1 MKKYI
6 IALILIIIVAGG
18 MFFYWQQN
26 RPFLFTEPAQMACT
40 EEAKICPDGSTVVR
54 QGPGCEFA
62 ECPTPAVSAEPVA
75 QVIDETADWKTYR
88 NEKYGFEFKYPKDI
102 IFSSPVSGPRSLFAI
117 DSWTNQEVNK
127 NKLAVGLFISLLDK
141 SGEDMLKEVGGDWAE
156 TEQPH
161 ELQEIEIG
169 GNPAIKISNV
179 METVSDVGGGVSRT
193 ATVVIHAFKNKNS
206 YSLQCSQDGNDLSKC
221 DQIISTFKFTEET
234 ITAKVGQEFI
244 LNPSASFP
252 APYDVSDSVDSYT
265 AYHIVW
271 GDGTPDLVD
280 ACVKTPMF
288 GHTYQNS
295 GTFTLKY
302 TLSKRKVCSD
312 PASSFGPVV
321 EKSFTIVVE

>member
-1 MKKYI
+1 
-6 IALILIIIVAGG
+6 

-40 EEAKICPDGSTVVR
+40 EEAKICPDGSAVGR
-54 QGPGCEFA
+54 QGPDCEFA
-62 ECPTPAVSAEPVA
+62 ECPTPAVSAEPVT
-75 QVIDETADWKTYR
+75 QVVDEMADWKTYR
-88 NEKYGFEFKYPKDI
+88 NEKYGFEVRYPSELEKKDRYLMSNLGELGYFWAKNVSDDFSLSIWDTSTYSYDQLQQVPPGGIDPNSIKKYEI
-102 IFSSPVSGPRSLFAI
+102 I
-117 DSWTNQEVNK
+117 
-127 NKLAVGLFISLLDK
+127 LD
-141 SGEDMLKEVGGDWAE
+141 GV
-156 TEQPH
+156 
-161 ELQEIEIG
+161 
-169 GNPAIKISNV
+169 PAIKYTYIAVGDSRSGSGEV
-179 METVSDVGGGVSRT
+179 TEVSLLRNKLVY
-193 ATVVIHAFKNKNS
+193 IFKCKG
-206 YSLQCSQDGNDLSKC
+206 LDCEK
-221 DQIISTFKFTEET
+221 IITSIKFTEET